1 MNSGIT
7 LTDVRTEAFDA
18 IQKLKTGAIDV
29 KTAQEIRGL
38 LNTVIDTARTQV
50 SFIAALPDN
59 VKAQMSTDEVKA
71 IAGTLSDR
79 DAEMDITMRQI
90 EISKN
95 RTYELGAK

>member
-7 LTDVRTEAFDA
+7 LTDVRAEAFDA
-18 IQKLKTGAIDV
+18 IKKLKDGNMDV

-50 SFIAALPDN
+50 SFINALPDN
-59 VKAQMSTDEVKA
+59 VRSQLSADEVKA
-71 IAGTLSDR
+71 IAGTLTDR

-90 EISKN
+90 EKSQK
-95 RTYELGAK
+95 RPYEIGN